1 MNFEAAPEFEK
12 ALKRL
17 KKKYPSLK
25 ADYLEFLSELEK
37 NPMMGSEIFPNCRKA
52 RIAIKSKGKGKSGGG
67 RIIFY
72 FEIQQDRITL
82 LFIYDKSEMENVQTE
97 FIEQIL
103 KTMYTDILSLTKQ

>member
-1 MNFEAAPEFEK
+1 MNFEVTAEFEK

-17 KKKYPSLK
+17 GKKYPSIK
-25 ADYLEFLSELEK
+25 SDYENFLTELEN
-37 NPMMGSEIFPNCRKA
+37 NPFLGDEIFPNCRKA

-72 FEIQQDRITL
+72 IEVVDANVVL
-82 LFIYDKSEMENVQTE
+82 LYAYDKSEIENVQTI

-103 KTMYTDILSLTKQ
+103 KLYQKNV

>member
-1 MNFEAAPEFEK
+1 MNFEVTSEFEK

-17 KKKYPSLK
+17 GKKYKSLK
-25 ADYLEFLSELEK
+25 NDYENFLRELEK
-37 NPMMGSEIFPNCRKA
+37 NPFMGDEIFPNCRKT

-72 FEIQQDRITL
+72 LEIAADSVVL
-82 LFIYDKSEMENVQTE
+82 LYAYDKSEIESVQTA

-103 KTMYTDILSLTKQ
+103 ELYYGENK